1 MQKLLTRLFVKNSDD
16 IKNPTVRRA
25 YGTMTS
31 ITGILLNLLLF
42 VIKLVAGTLSGSI
55 SIRADAINNLSDAGS
70 SVISLISFKLS
81 AKPADRQHPFGH
93 ARIEYVASM
102 IVSFLILFIGVELV
116 RSSAEKLLAPVAP
129 VLNTI
134 TMIILSLSVLLKLW
148 LALFNHSVGK
158 RIDSEVIRATAADSL
173 SDAGATAAVLL
184 ATVLAHLLPDSVAPY
199 IDPVMGIL
207 VAALIFWAG
216 LKVLNDTKN
225 SILGEAPDRET
236 VETIKS
242 VVAEYPDA
250 LGIHDLTVHNYGPG
264 RVIASLHVEVDGKQ
278 DIFHT
283 HDTIDR
289 IENRLRREFG
299 LDCTIHL
306 DPIVID
312 DENVIFW
319 REKVA
324 ELSQKLHNGI
334 KIHDFRMVPGTTHT
348 NLIFD
353 MEIPFEIKED
363 DEAIKAKM
371 ATLIADI
378 SPTHFAVITIDR
390 V

>member
-16 IKNPTVRRA
+16 IKNPIVRRA

-31 ITGILLNLLLF
+31 VTGILVNLLLF
-42 VIKLVAGTLSGSI
+42 AIKLVAGSLSGSI
-55 SIRADAINNLSDAGS
+55 SIRADAVNNLSDAGS

-81 AKPADRQHPFGH
+81 AKPADRKHPFGH

-116 RSSAEKLLAPVAP
+116 RSSAEKLMAPVAP
-129 VLNTI
+129 ILSTVAV
-134 TMIILSLSVLLKLW
+134 IILSISILLKLW
-148 LALFNHSVGK
+148 LALFNRGIGK

-173 SDAGATAAVLL
+173 SDACATAAVLI
-184 ATVLAHLLPDSVAPY
+184 ATVLGHFLPEQVAPY
-199 IDPVMGIL
+199 IDPIMGIL

-225 SILGEAPDRET
+225 SILGEAPDDET
-236 VETIKS
+236 VETIKRI
-242 VVAEYPDA
+242 VAQYPDA

-264 RVIASLHVEVDGKQ
+264 RVMASLHVEVDGKQ
-278 DIFHT
+278 DIFQT
-283 HDTIDR
+283 HDTIDQ
-289 IENRLRREFG
+289 IESRLRQEFG
-299 LDCTIHL
+299 MDCTIHL
-306 DPIVID
+306 DPIVTD
-312 DENVIFW
+312 DEHVTFW
-319 REKVA
+319 REKVT
-324 ELSQKLHNGI
+324 ELSQKLQHGI

-353 MEIPFEIKED
+353 MEVPFEAKD
-363 DEAIKAKM
+363 SDECIKAKM
-371 ATLIADI
+371 AALIADI
-378 SPTHFAVITIDR
+378 SPSHFAVITIDR

>member
-16 IKNPTVRRA
+16 IKNPIVRRA

-31 ITGILLNLLLF
+31 VTGILVNLLLF
-42 VIKLVAGTLSGSI
+42 AIKLVAGTLSGSI
-55 SIRADAINNLSDAGS
+55 SIRADAVNNLSDAGS

-81 AKPADRQHPFGH
+81 AKPADRKHPFGH

-116 RSSAEKLLAPVAP
+116 RSSAEKLMAPVAP
-129 VLNTI
+129 ILSTVAV
-134 TMIILSLSVLLKLW
+134 IILSISILLKLW
-148 LALFNHSVGK
+148 LALFNRGIGK

-173 SDAGATAAVLL
+173 SDACATAAVLI
-184 ATVLAHLLPDSVAPY
+184 ATVLGYFLPEQVAPY
-199 IDPVMGIL
+199 IDPIMGIL

-225 SILGEAPDRET
+225 SILGEAPDDKT
-236 VETIKS
+236 VETIKRI
-242 VVAEYPDA
+242 VAQYPDA

-264 RVIASLHVEVDGKQ
+264 RVMASLHVEVDGKQ
-278 DIFHT
+278 DIFQT
-283 HDTIDR
+283 HDTIDQ
-289 IENRLRREFG
+289 IESRLRQEFG
-299 LDCTIHL
+299 MDCTIHL
-306 DPIVID
+306 DPIVTD
-312 DENVIFW
+312 DEHVTFW
-319 REKVA
+319 REKVT
-324 ELSQKLHNGI
+324 ELSQKLQHGI

-353 MEIPFEIKED
+353 MEVPFEAKD
-363 DEAIKAKM
+363 SDECIKAKM
-371 ATLIADI
+371 AALIADI
-378 SPTHFAVITIDR
+378 SPSHFAVITIDR

>member
-16 IKNPTVRRA
+16 IKNPIVRRA

-31 ITGILLNLLLF
+31 VTGILVNLLLF
-42 VIKLVAGTLSGSI
+42 AIKLVAGTLSGSI
-55 SIRADAINNLSDAGS
+55 SIRADAVNNLSDAGS

-81 AKPADRQHPFGH
+81 AKPADRKHPFGH

-116 RSSAEKLLAPVAP
+116 RSSAEKLMAPVAP
-129 VLNTI
+129 ILSTVAV
-134 TMIILSLSVLLKLW
+134 IILSISILLKLW
-148 LALFNHSVGK
+148 LALFNRGVGK

-173 SDAGATAAVLL
+173 SDACATAAVLI
-184 ATVLAHLLPDSVAPY
+184 ATVLGHFLPEQVAPY
-199 IDPVMGIL
+199 IDPIMGIL

-225 SILGEAPDRET
+225 SILGEAPDDET
-236 VETIKS
+236 VETIRRI
-242 VVAEYPDA
+242 VAQYPDA

-264 RVIASLHVEVDGKQ
+264 RVMASLHVEVDGKQ
-278 DIFHT
+278 DIFQT
-283 HDTIDR
+283 HDTIDQ
-289 IENRLRREFG
+289 IESRLRQEFG
-299 LDCTIHL
+299 MDCTIHL
-306 DPIVID
+306 DPIVTD
-312 DENVIFW
+312 DEHVTFW
-319 REKVA
+319 REKVT
-324 ELSQKLHNGI
+324 ELSQKLQHGI

-353 MEIPFEIKED
+353 MEVPFEAKD
-363 DEAIKAKM
+363 SDECIKAKM
-371 ATLIADI
+371 AALIADI
-378 SPTHFAVITIDR
+378 SPSHFAVITIDR